1 MSDIN
6 KTWTILRENELDS
19 QTLKAFIEDKKT
31 FII

>member
-6 KTWTILRENELDS
+6 KTWTILQENGLDS